1 MVLSTR
7 IPYICITAT
16 SAKYGH
22 RDLPSSTSSQLG
34 RVSARQRLRA
44 FNIVGGYLN
53 KAMSSKNPEEAL
65 KAFIS
70 EDPDSQYTFESERD
84 VPRSEICREGKDK
97 GPKCITLQMHST
109 KMFAAMQG
117 FFCALP
123 SDPTRTHMECRRIPK
138 S

>member
-1 MVLSTR
+1 MSVAHKLLCR
-7 IPYICITAT
+7 VN
-16 SAKYGH
+16 
-22 RDLPSSTSSQLG
+22 SSSDSQ
-34 RVSARQRLRA
+34 
-44 FNIVGGYLN
+44 

-109 KMFAAMQG
+109 KMFAAMQV
-117 FFCALP
+117 CPSQTHVRNTSVLP
-123 SDPTRTHMECRRIPK
+123 C
-138 S
+138 